1 MDRNRQEIVKHVLN
15 LRRNV
20 YGMQALSKANKRKAF
35 KLLKAGNIEHAEAFN
50 DDAAKQAA
58 IISFLEDEIKY
69 INYMVRQDYGAA

>member
-1 MDRNRQEIVKHVLN
+1 MDKNRKAIVKHVLS
-15 LRRNV
+15 LRRNI
-20 YGMQALSKANKRKAF
+20 YGMQELSKANRRKAF
-35 KLLKAGNIEHAEAFN
+35 KLIKAGNVEHAEAFN